1 MKKHIVKLCAIALLL
16 SMSGTAIAQQSS
28 GGAAGS
34 SSGTSSSGTLRQGT
48 QPATPGAPVTPGTV
62 PGSPTTPG
70 TAPGVNAPRP
80 PGSFGTPAT
89 GVPPSTAAPMSEL
102 RIRQIVREELMRA
115 GITNVNNIYGTGAGS
130 PGAGI
135 GTTTGTGVSGPT
147 GVTPGGVGTTNS
159 GFIRV
164 PATPGTPGATPPAA
178 PAPGTTA
185 PRPSPSGTPGPGATG
200 TSGATGSGSTGR

>member
-1 MKKHIVKLCAIALLL
+1 MKKHIVKLCAIALLFG
-16 SMSGTAIAQQSS
+16 MSGTAFAQQS
-28 GGAAGS
+28 GTGAAGS

-62 PGSPTTPG
+62 PGSP

-115 GITNVNNIYGTGAGS
+115 GITNVNNIYGTGS
-130 PGAGI
+130 PGAGL
-135 GTTTGTGVSGPT
+135 GTTTGTGVSGST
-147 GVTPGGVGTTNS
+147 GVTPSTPGGVGTTNS

-164 PATPGTPGATPPAA
+164 PATPGTPGATPPTA
-178 PAPGTTA
+178 PAPGATA

-200 TSGATGSGSTGR
+200 TSGATGGGSTGR